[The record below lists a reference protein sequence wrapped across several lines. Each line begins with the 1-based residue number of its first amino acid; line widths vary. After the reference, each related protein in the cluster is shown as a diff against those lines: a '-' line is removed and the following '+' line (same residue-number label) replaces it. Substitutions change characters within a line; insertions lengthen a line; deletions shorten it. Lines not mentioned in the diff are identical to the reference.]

1 MQAVGDTG
9 QQLFRPTSVRKTS
22 RAVTTKKKKMKITP
36 PVATEAE
43 GMVVMEAEG
52 MEAEVMEAE
61 VMAVAEEVTVEE
73 GATVEEGKF
82 PLVIFQ

>member
-61 VMAVAEEVTVEE
+61 VTAEVVMLF
-73 GATVEEGKF
+73 KY
-82 PLVIFQ
+82 LLLLYY